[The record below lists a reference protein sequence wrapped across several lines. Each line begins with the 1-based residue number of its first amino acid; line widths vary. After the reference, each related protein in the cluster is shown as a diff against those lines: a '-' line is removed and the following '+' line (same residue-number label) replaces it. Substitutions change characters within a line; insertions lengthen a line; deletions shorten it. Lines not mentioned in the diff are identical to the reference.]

1 MKKKLLTLVIM
12 ASICTFRGI
21 LLQIILFNL
30 AFADNL
36 VAQKPK
42 SVDQVF
48 ITLNLTDASIQQA
61 FRRIESKT
69 EFRFAFERKDLDP
82 GIKLNIDAQ
91 NSTVKDVLLDI
102 SKNAGL
108 HFQQVN
114 YDIDVFKK
122 RSETSEGDR
131 GSVAV
136 IFEDVQI
143 TGRVTSTEDG
153 NGLPGVNILVK
164 GTNIGAITDVDGYYS
179 IEVPDQNATIVFSFI
194 GFLSKEVTVGS
205 QTQINIALEPDVLSL
220 EEIVVVGYGTQ
231 IKKDVTGSV
240 ASIKSRDIENIVVT
254 SADALLQGKAAGV
267 QVVQNSGAPGG
278 EIFVRVRGSS
288 SLRADTRP
296 LYVID
301 GVPMNNNTNA
311 NLEAGGQQL
320 SALADINPS
329 DIESMEIL
337 KDAAATA
344 IYGARGSNGVVL
356 ITTKRGKSGK
366 ATFGF
371 DAYYGVQEVWKTLD
385 MVGGDEY
392 LNILRES
399 RTNRGLS
406 NDVFPYNELEAT
418 GINTDWQDEIFR
430 TAPISSYN
438 FSINGGSEKVKTYAS
453 LGFFNQEG
461 TIIGQ
466 DYSRITGR
474 LNLDYDATDRV
485 KFGVSMTYSDS
496 ENDRVAN
503 DFSGISVLANA
514 LLRNPNLPVRN
525 PDGTYNEDPLGQNG
539 TENPVMLANE
549 VTFETAQRRL
559 ISNLYAQIDIIKG
572 LTFKSSFGFDF
583 LAERTRNFEPSF
595 VLRREGRARANSI
608 FIDDF
613 TWVND
618 NTLSYATTFN
628 DGHRLSALVGLGI
641 QKNRR
646 TFLRAGGETA
656 GSDII
661 TTIAV
666 ANPFIPGNSISEWTL
681 LSYFGRFNYSFRDKY
696 LVEGSFRV
704 DGSSRFGED
713 NRYGFFPGISV
724 GWRVAEEAF
733 MEDIRP
739 ISDLKLRFGIGETG
753 NQEGIGNFQSATL
766 YGTGRNYDGQPGIS
780 QSQVPNPS
788 LSWEST
794 LTTNVG
800 VDIAFFENRVNLS
813 VDAYL
818 KETRD
823 LIFTRQL
830 PWTSGFNQLNN
841 ENVGSMENR
850 GLEFSIST
858 NNLTG
863 EFKWTTDFN
872 VSINR
877 NEITSL
883 PENGVAG
890 SDLIFQLPS
899 AYDKEG
905 PYSIYRVGEPVG
917 SFYGF
922 IYQGVY
928 PTDEAVPA
936 NLKDDANNPQ
946 NNYRGGFPIFV
957 DADGNGQYDRQL
969 DRFIIGNALPRST
982 GGMTNTFS
990 YKNFELNV
998 FINWSQGNDIYN
1010 VTRGVLTGMTGDFNQ
1025 STEVLNRWRNPG
1037 DVTDVPL
1044 ALFGASS
1051 IQGVS
1056 VTDAS
1061 SRYIEDGSF
1070 LRIRNVT
1077 LSYSLPAAVLE
1088 RLSLSSARIYFT
1100 GQNLYTFTDYSGMD
1114 PENQNTGNNNLL
1126 PTLGVDYLTQ
1136 PQPRVYMV
1144 GVNLKF

>member
-12 ASICTFRGI
+12 LSIYTLRGI
-21 LLQIILFNL
+21 LLQVVLFNL

-42 SVDQVF
+42 SVDQVY
-48 ITLNLTDASIQQA
+48 ITLQLKDASLQQA

-69 EFRFAFERKDLDP
+69 RFRFAFEHKDLDKE
-82 GIKLNIDAQ
+82 IRLNMNAR
-91 NSTVKDVLLDI
+91 NSTLKDVLLDI
-102 SKNAGL
+102 SKEAGL

-122 RSETSEGDR
+122 KSQTAKWDR
-131 GSVAV
+131 GSVKV
-136 IFEDVQI
+136 IIEDIQVR
-143 TGRVTSTEDG
+143 GRVTSAENNT
-153 NGLPGVNILVK
+153 GLPGVNIIVK
-164 GTNIGAITDVDGYYS
+164 GTNTGAITDVDGYYS
-179 IEVPDQNATIVFSFI
+179 IEVPDQNAVLVFSSI
-194 GFLSKEVTVGS
+194 GFLSEEITVGN
-205 QTQINIALEPDVLSL
+205 QTEINMVLTPDILSL

-231 IKKDVTGSV
+231 IKKDITGSV
-240 ASIKSRDIENIVVT
+240 ASIKSRDIENMVVT

-329 DIESMEIL
+329 DIESIEIL

-371 DAYYGVQEVWKTLD
+371 DAYYGLQEVWKTLD
-385 MVGGDEY
+385 MIDGTEY
-392 LNILRES
+392 INVTREA

-406 NDVFPYNELEAT
+406 NDVFPYDQLGVT
-418 GINTDWQDEIFR
+418 GINTDWQDEVFR

-438 FSINGGSEKVKTYAS
+438 FSVSGGSEKVKTYAS
-453 LGFFNQEG
+453 LGLFNQEG

-466 DYSRITGR
+466 EYKRITGR
-474 LNLDYDATDRV
+474 LNLDYDATDKV
-485 KFGVSMTYSDS
+485 KFGVSLTYSDS
-496 ENDRVAN
+496 ENDRIAN

-525 PDGTYNEDPLGQNG
+525 PDGTYSEDPLGQNG

-559 ISNLYAQIDIIKG
+559 ISNLYAQVDILKG
-572 LTFKSSFGFDF
+572 LTFKSTFGFDF

-595 VLRREGRARANSI
+595 VLRRQGLARANAI

-628 DGHRLSALVGLGI
+628 EEHRLSALVGLGI
-641 QKNRR
+641 QKNKR
-646 TFLRAGGETA
+646 TFLRAGGNTA

-661 TTIAV
+661 TTLAI
-666 ANPFIPGNSISEWTL
+666 ANPSIPQNFITEWTL
-681 LSYFGRFNYSFRDKY
+681 LSYFGRVNYSFQDKY
-696 LVEGSFRV
+696 LIEGSFRV
-704 DGSSRFGED
+704 DGSSRFGEN
-713 NRYGFFPGISV
+713 NRYGFFPGVSF

-733 MEDIRP
+733 MQDIGL

-753 NQEGIGNFQSATL
+753 NQEGIGNFQSTTL

-780 QSQVPNPS
+780 QSQVPNPN

-800 VDIAFFENRVNLS
+800 VDIALFDNRINLS

-818 KETRD
+818 KETND

-830 PWTSGFNQLNN
+830 PWTSGFDRLDN
-841 ENVGSMENR
+841 ENVGSLENR

-858 NNLTG
+858 HNLTG
-863 EFKWTTDFN
+863 EFKWTTDLN
-872 VSINR
+872 ISINR

-883 PENGVAG
+883 PENGEAG
-890 SDLIFQLPS
+890 SDLIFKLPD

-905 PYSIYRVGEPVG
+905 PYTIYRVGEPVG

-922 IYQGVY
+922 VYQGVY
-928 PTDEAVPA
+928 PTDESVPA
-936 NLKDDANNPQ
+936 NLKDDDRNEQ

-990 YKNFELNV
+990 YKNFEFSV
-998 FINWSQGNDIYN
+998 FVNWSEGNDIYN

-1037 DVTDVPL
+1037 DITNVPL
-1044 ALFGASS
+1044 ALFSASS
-1051 IQGVS
+1051 VQGVS

-1077 LSYSLPAAVLE
+1077 LSYNLPTTLLE
-1088 RLSLSSARIYFT
+1088 RIKLSSARIYFT

-1114 PENQNTGNNNLL
+1114 PENQNTGNSNLL
-1126 PTLGVDYLTQ
+1126 PTLGADYLTQ